1 MASLPLPQTL
11 VLPPLGI
18 TLNDQGQMQ
27 LNWLPQQ
34 GQTVAAGLA
43 PEVRQQ
49 IAVAVLAGESATVLH
64 ARLPGIE
71 SALLHTAMAEYAAHP
86 LVEAA
91 RAQQDALR
99 QRLKK
104 LESHARIDADLI
116 RQTPG
121 RGEIDRREHLDAQ
134 TFFRDY
140 YAAGRPVVLTGMM
153 RDWPALQRWTPAY
166 FEQQFGDTEVEVQ
179 FGRDS
184 DPDYEVNRDALRRK
198 LRFGE
203 FVRMVEE
210 GGPGNDYYLVAGN
223 EVIERSALSGL
234 MADVPLFPGILEAYR
249 ARNSVF
255 FWYGPAGTVTP
266 LHHDPCN
273 IVLTQIRGRKKLKL
287 YSPMQTPLLYNELG
301 VFSRVDAERPD
312 LEAYPHFAGAAAME
326 TELAPGEALFIPVGW
341 WHHVRSLD
349 VAVSVSATCFAAPN
363 SYGWEMPSFG
373 ARRIPPRAN

>member
-18 TLNDQGQMQ
+18 TLNDQGKMQ

-49 IAVAVLAGESATVLH
+49 IAAAVLAGESATVLH

-71 SALLHTAMAEYAAHP
+71 SALLHT
-86 LVEAA
+86 V
-91 RAQQDALR
+91 
-99 QRLKK
+99 
-104 LESHARIDADLI
+104 
-116 RQTPG
+116 
-121 RGEIDRREHLDAQ
+121 
-134 TFFRDY
+134 
-140 YAAGRPVVLTGMM
+140 
-153 RDWPALQRWTPAY
+153 
-166 FEQQFGDTEVEVQ
+166 
-179 FGRDS
+179 
-184 DPDYEVNRDALRRK
+184 
-198 LRFGE
+198 
-203 FVRMVEE
+203 
-210 GGPGNDYYLVAGN
+210 VAGN

-234 MADVPLFPGILEAYR
+234 MADVPLFPGILEAHR

-312 LEAYPHFAGAAAME
+312 LEAYPQFAGAAAME

-363 SYGWEMPSFG
+363 SYGWDMPSFG
-373 ARRIPPRAN
+373 ARRTPPRAN